1 MIAPVTMSFSR
12 SADRPASTRDPARR
26 RAPDHRTWRIP
37 AVVRIFGHDLQVSI
51 EHLVPAVE
59 DLEDQRSRVQ
69 HAGEHVGAER
79 LSFVEGKNGIR
90 HELDL

>member
-12 SADRPASTRDPARR
+12 SADRTGRREIHRGDALRTTARGGSL
-26 RAPDHRTWRIP
+26 P
-37 AVVRIFGHDLQVSI
+37 VVRIFGHDLQVSI